1 MTTNNCYYIFGVCVR
16 YLFLCDNRIGGF
28 LRKSNALAMSQKKFV
43 WLIKARVM
51 RASCFSLVKPSRC
64 STLNFALSNQPT
76 PQIPFG
82 AFPKFAAAVVLFFL
96 HFPSLFLLYVPFTF
110 IIPAHPFNNMS
121 LAYDWVQVVD
131 PRSSHTFFANPVSYP
146 FVFFAPYHQLCILTR
161 CNLAN

>member
-1 MTTNNCYYIFGVCVR
+1 
-16 YLFLCDNRIGGF
+16 
-28 LRKSNALAMSQKKFV
+28 
-43 WLIKARVM
+43 M

-146 FVFFAPYHQLCILTR
+146 FVFLYLITSCAFSHAAILPTR
-161 CNLAN
+161 